1 MDNSLTI
8 SRILSQFMKLNFD
21 DRKVLLKKL
30 KELMVSSKE
39 EVNEPR
45 TGLTSLNGLGS
56 EIWRDI
62 DIDSYIQN
70 ERRWD

>member
-21 DRKVLLKKL
+21 DRKILLQKL
-30 KELMVSSKE
+30 KELMTLSK
-39 EVNEPR
+39 NEFKEPGN
-45 TGLTSLNGLGS
+45 GLTSLSGLGS
-56 EIWRDI
+56 EIWHDI
-62 DIDSYIQN
+62 DIDSYVKN